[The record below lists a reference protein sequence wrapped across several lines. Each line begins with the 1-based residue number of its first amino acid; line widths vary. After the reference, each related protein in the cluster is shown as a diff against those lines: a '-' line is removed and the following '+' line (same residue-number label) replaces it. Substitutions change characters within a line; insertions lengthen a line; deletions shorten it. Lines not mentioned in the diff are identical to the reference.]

1 MKTAQYIRQEKAIH
15 ATDADGIRE
24 RWLWGLRL
32 LNDAEK
38 MSSSK
43 SLKHGVIDELVA
55 TAKAAGLRLT
65 AAEIRARLQCA
76 RAYTTDAQISRSTED
91 FEQWSALV
99 QANFP
104 HYPIPPGEP
113 PVDYRTDEQKKHAAK
128 LRMLDTFGEQG
139 ALFPIDDFEPSEATL
154 KDLQLYTEQME
165 ELTARFARRDRQR
178 RTYFERLVAAAY
190 GDLSMTW
197 RDAHER
203 LGEGPIE
210 GEPPP

>member
-15 ATDADGIRE
+15 ASDADGIRE

-32 LNDAEK
+32 LNDPER
-38 MSSSK
+38 MSSTK
-43 SLKHGVIDELVA
+43 SLKHGVMDELI
-55 TAKAAGLRLT
+55 TAADAAGVKLT

-76 RAYTTDAQISRSTED
+76 RAYKTEAQISRSTED

-104 HYPIPPGEP
+104 PYEIPPGEP
-113 PVDYRTDEQKKHAAK
+113 PADYRTDEQKKKAANL
-128 LRMLDTFGEQG
+128 LRLDTFGEQG
-139 ALFPIDDFEPSEATL
+139 TLFPLDDFVPAEATL

-165 ELTARFARRDRQR
+165 ELTARFARRDRKR
-178 RTYFERLVAAAY
+178 RTYFERLAAAAH

-197 RDAHER
+197 QEAHDR

-210 GEPPP
+210 SEPPS